1 MFGGTV
7 SYHAAGSVK
16 AVDYAGLRPAPMSS
30 LRAPALD
37 PELIG
42 AAVARHMPPMV
53 SVHSGK
59 DARQAA
65 DDAINDWM
73 WRRDG

>member
-1 MFGGTV
+1 
-7 SYHAAGSVK
+7 
-16 AVDYAGLRPAPMSS
+16 
-30 LRAPALD
+30 
-37 PELIG
+37 
-42 AAVARHMPPMV
+42 MPPMV

-73 WRRDG
+73 WGRDG